1 MQETKTQETNR
12 FDLDALVKKALDR
25 RQFTLAAALA
35 ALSGV
40 AITISACGGSGYSTS
55 PSGTGTGSG
64 GTGTGGSGSSDKV
77 GQISN
82 NHGHSAIIT
91 GAQLTAGNAV
101 DLDITGTATH
111 THHLQLSGG
120 EVVSIAGGAKVSKD
134 STTDAGHSHTV
145 TFN

>member
-1 MQETKTQETNR
+1 MEQSKT
-12 FDLDALVKKALDR
+12 LDR

-40 AITISACGGSGYSTS
+40 AITISACGGG
-55 PSGTGTGSG
+55 GTGSAGSSPYGPTDPSG
-64 GTGTGGSGSSDKV
+64 GATGSGSTADKV

-91 GAQLTAGNAV
+91 GAQLTAGG
-101 DLDITGTATH
+101 DLSLNIQGAATH
-111 THHLQLSGG
+111 PHTVALSAA
-120 EVVSIAGGAKVSKD
+120 EIASIAANQRVSKVS
-134 STTDAGHSHTV
+134 STTQDHSHTV